1 MITIDIPNEFTKT
14 PGWRTYDDG
23 PFSGQQ
29 FYDKLLKERFEE
41 AVSKNVKLKVILD
54 GSNGY
59 TTSFLNEAFR
69 LLGGAFGADVVWS
82 RLVIISNEV
91 PKYIERIKKGVYAME
106 KK

>member
-1 MITIDIPNEFTKT
+1 MITIDIPNEFAKT
-14 PGWRTYDDG
+14 PGWRTYEDG
-23 PFSGQQ
+23 PKSGQE
-29 FYDKLLKERFEE
+29 FYDELLKSRYEE
-41 AVSKNVKLKVILD
+41 ALSNDVKLKVILD

-69 LLGGAFGADVVWS
+69 LLGGAFGADDVWG

>member
-1 MITIDIPNEFTKT
+1 MIIIDIPNEFTRT

-29 FYDKLLKERFEE
+29 FYDDLLKVRFED
-41 AVSKNVKLKVILD
+41 AKSKDVKLKVILD

-69 LLGGAFGADVVWS
+69 LLGGAFGANEVWE
-82 RLVIISNEV
+82 RLVIVSNEV

>member
-1 MITIDIPNEFTKT
+1 MIIIDIPNDFTKT

-23 PFSGQQ
+23 PFSGQE
-29 FYDKLLKERFEE
+29 FFDKLLKKGFEE
-41 AVSKNVKLKVILD
+41 AQEKKVKLKVILD

-69 LLGGAFGADVVWS
+69 LLGGYFGADKVWEG
-82 RLVIISNEV
+82 LVIISNEV

-106 KK
+106 NK

>member
-1 MITIDIPNEFTKT
+1 MIIIDIPNDFTKT

-23 PFSGQQ
+23 PFSGQE
-29 FYDKLLKERFEE
+29 FYDKLLKKGFED
-41 AVSKNVKLKVILD
+41 ALAQNVKLKVILD

-69 LLGGAFGADVVWS
+69 LLGGAFGGDAVWD
-82 RLVIISNEV
+82 RLLIVSNEV

-106 KK
+106 RK

>member
-1 MITIDIPNEFTKT
+1 MIVIDIPKDFTKT

-23 PFSGQQ
+23 PFSGQE
-29 FYDKLLKERFEE
+29 FYDKLLMESYQKAQNKR
-41 AVSKNVKLKVILD
+41 VKLKIILD

-69 LLGGAFGADVVWS
+69 LLGEKFGADEVWN
-82 RLVIISNEV
+82 RLIIISNEV

-106 KK
+106 GK

>member
-1 MITIDIPNEFTKT
+1 MIIIDIPNDFTKT

-23 PFSGQQ
+23 PYSGQE
-29 FYDKLLKERFEE
+29 FYDKLLKKGF
-41 AVSKNVKLKVILD
+41 ADALAQNVKLKVILD

-69 LLGGAFGADVVWS
+69 LLGGEFGGDAVWN
-82 RLVIISNEV
+82 RLLIISNEV

-106 KK
+106 RK

>member
-23 PFSGQQ
+23 PFSGQE
-29 FYDKLLKERFEE
+29 FFDKILRDRYIE
-41 AVSKNVKLKVILD
+41 AQTQDLKLKIILD
-54 GSNGY
+54 GANGY

-69 LLGGAFGADVVWS
+69 LLGGEFGADKVWN
-82 RLVIISNEV
+82 RLVIVSNEV

>member
-1 MITIDIPNEFTKT
+1 MITIDIPNEFAKT
-14 PGWRTYDDG
+14 PGWRTYADG
-23 PFSGQQ
+23 PKSGQE
-29 FYDKLLKERFEE
+29 FYDELLKDRYEE
-41 AVSKNVKLKVILD
+41 ALRNDVKLKVILD

-69 LLGGAFGADVVWS
+69 LLGGAFGADKVWN
-82 RLVIISNEV
+82 RLIIVSNEV

>member
-1 MITIDIPNEFTKT
+1 MITIDIPIEFTAT

-23 PFSGQQ
+23 DFSGQE
-29 FYDKLLKERFEE
+29 FYDVLLKKKFKE
-41 AVSKNVKLKVILD
+41 AIGKKVKLKVILD

-69 LLGGAFGADVVWS
+69 LLGADFGADFVWDN
-82 RLVIISNEV
+82 LIVISNEV
-91 PKYIERIKKGVYAME
+91 PKYIERIKKGVYAMG

>member
-1 MITIDIPNEFTKT
+1 MIVIDIPNDFTKT

-23 PFSGQQ
+23 PFSGQE
-29 FYDKLLKERFEE
+29 FFDKLLKDGFEK
-41 AVSKNVKLKVILD
+41 AKNEDVKLKVILD

-69 LLGGAFGADVVWS
+69 LLGKEFGSDKVWN
-82 RLVIISNEV
+82 RLIIISNEV

>member
-1 MITIDIPNEFTKT
+1 MIVIDIPKNFTKT

-23 PFSGQQ
+23 PYSGQE
-29 FYDKLLKERFEE
+29 FYDKLLKKGYED
-41 AVSKNVKLKVILD
+41 ALAQDVKLKVILD

-69 LLGGAFGADVVWS
+69 LLGGEFGGDAVWH
-82 RLVIISNEV
+82 RLLIVSNEV

-106 KK
+106 RK

>member
-1 MITIDIPNEFTKT
+1 MIIIDIPNDFTKT

-23 PFSGQQ
+23 PNSGQE

-41 AVSKNVKLKVILD
+41 ALKTNVKLKVILD

-69 LLGGAFGADVVWS
+69 LLGGAFGADAVWD
-82 RLVIISNEV
+82 RLVIVSNEV